1 LASAVGTEYA
11 ERAVTRVRPVEAIG
25 RYSVVECSLETGR
38 THQIRIHLTEMGH
51 VLCGERVYTH
61 RLGEPPRIDDSG
73 APRQALHSSELQ
85 FVHPITG
92 NRMLFRSPLAE
103 DLRAWLDDMKRKHP

>member
-1 LASAVGTEYA
+1 M
-11 ERAVTRVRPVEAIG
+11 R
-25 RYSVVECSLETGR
+25 
-38 THQIRIHLTEMGH
+38 
-51 VLCGERVYTH
+51 
-61 RLGEPPRIDDSG
+61 EPKRNYDSG
-73 APRQALHSSELQ
+73 APRQALHSSELR